1 MNNKSDENE
10 NEGNNSNGFLAGLM
24 LVIGLLLGGLVG
36 AGTMLLLAPQSG
48 KKTRLQIQR
57 KGRDLRVQTADAVD
71 DGVNQV
77 RIKVRDISTSIHDQA
92 EDLQQHGQ
100 EVVDQQKERW
110 SPVVEAG
117 VTAVQG

>member
-1 MNNKSDENE
+1 MDNNNNEYENDV
-10 NEGNNSNGFLAGLM
+10 NNTNGLLAGLLFLAGLLM
-24 LVIGLLLGGLVG
+24 GSLIG
-36 AGTMLLLAPQSG
+36 AGAMLLLAPQSG